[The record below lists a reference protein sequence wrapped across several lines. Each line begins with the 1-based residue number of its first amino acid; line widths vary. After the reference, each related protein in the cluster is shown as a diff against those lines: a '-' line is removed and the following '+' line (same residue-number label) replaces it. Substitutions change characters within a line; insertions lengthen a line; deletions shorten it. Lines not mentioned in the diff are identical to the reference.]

1 MPEACAPQK
10 FCAKLPTSAFAQN
23 VQFPNFL
30 CAVAVENCTIAQ
42 ICATF
47 VIPDIGIR
55 KLMLL
60 DSNVE
65 YAVINTK
72 KIKYYCKDFK
82 EKRWHVIDHNNKAAL
97 GPLQILNW
105 GKKGDEAK

>member
-30 CAVAVENCTIAQ
+30 CAMAVENRTIAQ

-47 VIPDIGIR
+47 VTPDIGIW
-55 KLMLL
+55 
-60 DSNVE
+60 E
-65 YAVINTK
+65 TYA
-72 KIKYYCKDFK
+72 
-82 EKRWHVIDHNNKAAL
+82 A
-97 GPLQILNW
+97 GP
-105 GKKGDEAK
+105 

>member
-47 VIPDIGIR
+47 VTPDIRIG

-60 DSNVE
+60 DSNLE
-65 YAVINTK
+65 YTVINTK
-72 KIKYYCKDFK
+72 KIKHYCKDFK
-82 EKRWHVIDHNNKAAL
+82 EKRWHVIDHNKKSSTRSTSNSKL
-97 GPLQILNW
+97 
-105 GKKGDEAK
+105 GKKG